1 VQIAG
6 SNLGCEQILPSPYGL
21 YSASTDFNNLLG
33 RTLTGLNNPL
43 VITGTYSA
51 LPLTSGAPAGVPLV
65 VDNVLTTGMGVRVL
79 NATYGLY
86 VDQAQ
91 WYGLL

>member
-6 SNLGCEQILPSPYGL
+6 SNLGCEQILPSPFGL

-51 LPLTSGAPAGVPLV
+51 LPLTSGAPLV
-65 VDNVLTTGMGVRVL
+65 VGNVLTTGMGVRVL

>member
-1 VQIAG
+1 
-6 SNLGCEQILPSPYGL
+6 
-21 YSASTDFNNLLG
+21 
-33 RTLTGLNNPL
+33 

-51 LPLTSGAPAGVPLV
+51 LPLTSGAPAGAPLV
-65 VDNVLTTGMGVRVL
+65 VGNVLTTGMGIRVL